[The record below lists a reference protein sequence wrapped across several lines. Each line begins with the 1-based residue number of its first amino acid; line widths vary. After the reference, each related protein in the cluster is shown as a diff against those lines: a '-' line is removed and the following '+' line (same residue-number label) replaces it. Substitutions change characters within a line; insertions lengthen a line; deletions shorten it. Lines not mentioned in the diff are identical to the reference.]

1 MKFSVDYDRCE
12 GHSLCVAAAPDLI
25 EIGDDELAHV
35 VVDEPAPAQR
45 TDAEHA
51 IRMCPKQALRLE
63 NS

>member
-35 VVDEPAPAQR
+35 VVDELAPAQHPA
-45 TDAEHA
+45 AEHA
-51 IRMCPKQALRLE
+51 IRSCPKQALRLE